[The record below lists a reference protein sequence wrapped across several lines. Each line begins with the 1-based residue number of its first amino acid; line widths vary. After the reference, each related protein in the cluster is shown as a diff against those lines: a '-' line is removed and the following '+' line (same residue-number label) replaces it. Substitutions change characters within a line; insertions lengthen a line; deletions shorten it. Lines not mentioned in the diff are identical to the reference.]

1 MSRTDRN
8 QYLLSAA
15 ALGMS
20 VIAMFFA
27 FLELRSS
34 DRQYEATVWPYVD
47 IDFGFNINEFGL
59 TVSNKGLGPALI
71 HEFRL
76 IHDGEELAHPI
87 ELMALAG
94 RDLGDI
100 TFSASSVPDTVLAVG
115 EELVAF
121 RVEGENV
128 GRSVRSVLLGLDVRI
143 CYCSINGACWNNY
156 QDGGFRQ
163 QVEQCEA
170 QTVDVQQTLDF
181 FDRID
186 PPDGADTDQS
196 DTTEDQP

>member
-15 ALGMS
+15 ALGLS
-20 VIAMFFA
+20 VIAMVFA
-27 FLELRSS
+27 FFELRSS
-34 DRQYEATVWPYVD
+34 DRQYEVTVWPYVD
-47 IDFGFNINEFGL
+47 IDFGFNTNEFGL
-59 TVSNKGLGPALI
+59 TVANKGLGPALI

-76 IHDGEELAHPI
+76 VHEGEELAHPV
-87 ELMALAG
+87 ELITLAG

-100 TFSASSVPDTVLAVG
+100 TFAASSVPDTVMAVG

-156 QDGGFRQ
+156 QDGSFRQ
-163 QVEQCEA
+163 QVAQCEA
-170 QTVDVQQTLDF
+170 QTLDF

-186 PPDGADTDQS
+186 PPEAAETEPVEP
-196 DTTEDQP
+196 TEDQP